1 MKKHLILV
9 ALFTATTLTAPMAN
23 AAVALDSIAVP
34 AMTQTLVYNPTGAA
48 QVELAGWTPSVS
60 SLIRL
65 NMRIWGCVGWQIGR
79 YEYIR
84 KYGIDIGVRCPGL

>member
-1 MKKHLILV
+1 MGFNPAATEVLINR
-9 ALFTATTLTAPMAN
+9 P
-23 AAVALDSIAVP
+23 DIP
-34 AMTQTLVYNPTGAA
+34 AEI
-48 QVELAGWTPSVS
+48 ELAGYRPSVA

-84 KYGIDIGVRCPGL
+84 KYGIDIGARCPR

>member
-1 MKKHLILV
+1 MKKHLILA
-9 ALFTATTLTAPMAN
+9 ALFAVTTLTAPMAN
-23 AAVALDSIAVP
+23 AAVAPGHAPVTALN
-34 AMTQTLVYNPTGAA
+34 QTLVYNPTGEA
-48 QVELAGWTPSVS
+48 QVELAGFKPSVI

-84 KYGIDIGVRCPGL
+84 KYGIDIGARCPG